1 MKTTCE
7 RIRQPA
13 VAGTFYSSTEAALR
27 KELEGF
33 FSTLTERTAGGKIHG
48 IIVPHAG
55 YVYSGATAA
64 HAYGLLRGKTYDAVV
79 VVGPS
84 HREFFDKISIYPG
97 EAFSTPLGMVPIQQE
112 LREELLHFSPEFI
125 ASTIGHRTEH
135 SIEVQIPFLQ
145 TVLKNIPIL
154 PVIIGSQSAFLCTLL
169 GKALVQIG
177 KGHNLLFIASSDL
190 SHYHPYEEA
199 VALDKHVL
207 DSVETLIP
215 TSGCQNSKQKNWR
228 HAAADR

>member
-1 MKTTCE
+1 MEAARHSHLTFSRGIIFRERRACMKTTCE

-135 SIEVQIPFLQ
+135 SIETDSFPANCSEKYSNSSCYHRQ
-145 TVLKNIPIL
+145 PI
-154 PVIIGSQSAFLCTLL
+154 GFFMHSF
-169 GKALVQIG
+169 GKSPG
-177 KGHNLLFIASSDL
+177 
-190 SHYHPYEEA
+190 
-199 VALDKHVL
+199 
-207 DSVETLIP
+207 T
-215 TSGCQNSKQKNWR
+215 
-228 HAAADR
+228 DRQRT